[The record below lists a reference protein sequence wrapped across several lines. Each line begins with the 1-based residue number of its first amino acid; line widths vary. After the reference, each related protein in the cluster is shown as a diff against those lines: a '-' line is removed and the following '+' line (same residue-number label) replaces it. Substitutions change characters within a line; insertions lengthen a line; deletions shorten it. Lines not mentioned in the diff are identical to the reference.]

1 MDLPNIE
8 QIATG
13 SYLKRIELWE
23 LRTESNSELPQ
34 LDFEDKTSAKLSMGK
49 TNASVRS
56 KAQSKKSG
64 TQKSTSGAAGKS
76 KQATEEIM
84 DDMAKEPTKKL
95 EGHKKAIREIAYSL
109 SYKVLVSVGF
119 DFQVF
124 VWNPYW
130 EKEIIKL
137 DGHESP
143 LVGVNCPIGLEC
155 FITCDTKG
163 MVNVWNIK
171 DYS

>member
-1 MDLPNIE
+1 
-8 QIATG
+8 
-13 SYLKRIELWE
+13 
-23 LRTESNSELPQ
+23 
-34 LDFEDKTSAKLSMGK
+34 MGK

-56 KAQSKKSG
+56 KAQSKKSN
-64 TQKSTSGAAGKS
+64 TQNSAKANGGKN
-76 KQATEEIM
+76 KNTEKEETF
-84 DDMAKEPTKKL
+84 DELAKEPTKKL
-95 EGHKKAIREIAYSL
+95 EGHKKAIREIAYSH

-143 LVGVNCPIGLEC
+143 LIGVNCPAGLEC

-163 MVNVWNIK
+163 MINVWNIK
-171 DYS
+171 DYSQM

>member
-64 TQKSTSGAAGKS
+64 T
-76 KQATEEIM
+76 
-84 DDMAKEPTKKL
+84 
-95 EGHKKAIREIAYSL
+95 
-109 SYKVLVSVGF
+109 
-119 DFQVF
+119 
-124 VWNPYW
+124 
-130 EKEIIKL
+130 
-137 DGHESP
+137 
-143 LVGVNCPIGLEC
+143 
-155 FITCDTKG
+155 
-163 MVNVWNIK
+163 
-171 DYS
+171 